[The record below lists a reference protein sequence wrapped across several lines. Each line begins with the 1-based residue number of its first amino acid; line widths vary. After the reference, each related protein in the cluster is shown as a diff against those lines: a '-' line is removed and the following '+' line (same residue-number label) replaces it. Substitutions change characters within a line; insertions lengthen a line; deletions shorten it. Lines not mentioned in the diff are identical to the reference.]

1 MVKSYRI
8 KNFKQFKNFIE
19 NFGPVNETAKS
30 LKVPHS
36 QISNII
42 NKNTRP
48 NSNTLLKIVTN
59 SGKNLKEIGIEEY
72 DLPKSTTRLKIL
84 LDENEMRQID
94 LVNKFNDR
102 KELGI
107 TKSVISNWYNGNKEP
122 TLSIIKAVAEYF
134 NVHYLY
140 LLGEINTKNITN
152 QQIQDFLN
160 INENAIENIKF
171 SVNCNI
177 YGDKIHK
184 ELKDTFGLS
193 YIDIIDFIVS
203 DKQLLDIFYLEAYR
217 VLLYETDSNYKE
229 NFDELFNTTEINV
242 NYFNEI
248 DPRLVLDGMV
258 TASTPYLTSQK
269 LHSESILKEKI
280 GRMFDNYTNNLLKKY
295 EQNKNSDI

>member
-1 MVKSYRI
+1 MDKSYRI
-8 KNFKQFKNFIE
+8 KNFEQFKNFIE

-30 LKVPHS
+30 LKVSHS

-42 NKNTRP
+42 NGGTKP
-48 NSNTLLKIVTN
+48 NSNTLFKIVTN
-59 SGKNLKEIGIEEY
+59 SGKNPKEIGIEEY

-84 LDENEMRQID
+84 LDENEMKQID
-94 LVNKFNDR
+94 LVNIFEDR

-107 TKSVISNWYNGNKEP
+107 SKPVISNWYNGTKEP
-122 TLSIIKAVAEYF
+122 TLNIIKTVAEYF

-140 LLGEINTKNITN
+140 LLGEINTKNVTN

-160 INENAIENIKF
+160 INEDTIENIKF

-177 YGDKIHK
+177 YGDELHK

-203 DKQLLDIFYLEAYR
+203 DKQLLNIFYLEAFR
-217 VLLYETDSNYKE
+217 VLLYETDGNYRE
-229 NFDELFNTTEINV
+229 NYDEFFNTAEINV
-242 NYFNEI
+242 NNFSEI
-248 DPRLVLDGMV
+248 DSRLIFGGMV
-258 TASTPYLTSQK
+258 THSTPYRISQK

-280 GRMFDNYTNNLLKKY
+280 GRMFDNYINKLLKKY